1 MRRLPRAL
9 SQSFLRTG
17 DLCGETAWPARRY
30 GTVALRT
37 RWEAVHDGY
46 VEHADGHDVGHGP
59 YLAPHARVSGAGDSR
74 GHKVPALVMERQPL
88 ALVWLLG
95 LRVYLGVIFV
105 GSLIWEVLHLP
116 LYTIWTA
123 GALREQA
130 FAAGHCSLGDLLIA
144 ASTLTLALLLVG
156 DRRWPRERFG
166 PTAILTIAFGLV
178 YTVFSEWLNVVARAA
193 WAYSDWMPIVSIAGL
208 E

>member
-1 MRRLPRAL
+1 
-9 SQSFLRTG
+9 
-17 DLCGETAWPARRY
+17 
-30 GTVALRT
+30 
-37 RWEAVHDGY
+37 
-46 VEHADGHDVGHGP
+46 
-59 YLAPHARVSGAGDSR
+59 
-74 GHKVPALVMERQPL
+74 MERQPL

-95 LRVYLGVIFV
+95 LRVYLGVILV

-130 FAAGHCSLGDLLIA
+130 FAAGHCTLGDLLIA

-156 DRRWPRERFG
+156 DRRWPRERFW
-166 PTAILTIAFGLV
+166 PTAILTIGFDLV

-193 WAYSDWMPIVSIAGL
+193 WTYSDWMPIVSIAGL
-208 E
+208 EVGLSPLLQWIVVPGAAFAVMRWVTTNRTDGGRP